1 MRGAKR
7 IIREG
12 HEPRRLYTPS
22 ARGAWIYLM
31 RLLDVPEPEEAAVAA
46 GRRCKE
52 ARRRGRWA
60 NRVSRKNVV
69 SLLTCQRLS
78 CRFAASLGLLSLP
91 TLADSL
97 SSARPHLEYRRNV
110 ERLLILTKTDF
121 FA

>member
-31 RLLDVPEPEEAAVAA
+31 RLLDVPEAEEAAVAA
-46 GRRCKE
+46 GGLTE
-52 ARRRGRWA
+52 LAG
-60 NRVSRKNVV
+60 KNVV

-97 SSARPHLEYRRNV
+97 ASARPHLEYRWDV